1 MLRFY
6 LTPLLYGTVLP
17 LKAAL
22 IRVFLPEGAKKMQTL
37 LKLKA
42 EGESAF
48 FWLLQAR
55 MPRCEPTSAAGLP
68 FYLNTCQTNA
78 F

>member
-1 MLRFY
+1 
-6 LTPLLYGTVLP
+6 
-17 LKAAL
+17 
-22 IRVFLPEGAKKMQTL
+22 MQTL

-48 FWLLQAR
+48 FWLLKAR

-68 FYLNTCQTNA
+68 FYLNTCHTRVEKSDEA
-78 F
+78 FRKHILIF